1 MSNPISAVAPAQPVQ
16 NATPA
21 PAAKQKASETKSP
34 PTTADTV
41 TISTSAKAILQEVQ
55 ENHAQTVQE
64 ADSGDN
70 QARRLLAKEAA
81 AAASTPKG

>member
-1 MSNPISAVAPAQPVQ
+1 MSNPISAVTQAQPVQ
-16 NATPA
+16 IATQA
-21 PAAKQKASETKSP
+21 PAARQKASETKLQ

-81 AAASTPKG
+81 AASTPKG

>member
-1 MSNPISAVAPAQPVQ
+1 MSNPISAVTQAQPVQ
-16 NATPA
+16 KATPA
-21 PAAKQKASETKSP
+21 SAAKQKASETKSQ

-55 ENHAQTVQE
+55 ENHAQTIQE

-70 QARRLLAKEAA
+70 QARRLLAKQA

>member
-1 MSNPISAVAPAQPVQ
+1 MSNPINAITQAQPVQ
-16 NATPA
+16 KETQA
-21 PAAKQKASETKSP
+21 PAAKQKASETKSQ

>member
-1 MSNPISAVAPAQPVQ
+1 MSNPISAVTQAQPVQ
-16 NATPA
+16 KETQA
-21 PAAKQKASETKSP
+21 PAAKQKASETKSQ

-81 AAASTPKG
+81 AASTPKG

>member
-1 MSNPISAVAPAQPVQ
+1 MSNPISAVTQAQPVQ
-16 NATPA
+16 NATQA
-21 PAAKQKASETKSP
+21 PAANQKASETKSQS
-34 PTTADTV
+34 TTADTV
-41 TISTSAKAILQEVQ
+41 TISTSAKAILQEVL

-81 AAASTPKG
+81 AANSPKG

>member
-1 MSNPISAVAPAQPVQ
+1 MSNPISAVTQAQPVQ
-16 NATPA
+16 NATQA
-21 PAAKQKASETKSP
+21 PAAKQKASETKSQ

-41 TISTSAKAILQEVQ
+41 TISTSAKAILQEVL

-81 AAASTPKG
+81 AASTPKG

>member
-1 MSNPISAVAPAQPVQ
+1 MSNPISAVTQAQPVQ
-16 NATPA
+16 KATEA
-21 PAAKQKASETKSP
+21 PAAKQKASETKSQ

-81 AAASTPKG
+81 AASTPKG